1 MDHFRSEKGTAGT
14 EMRPASDSS
23 GIVTSDTLWPNTMTK
38 YYGQYYIHMSQDVI
52 RRAYMK

>member
-23 GIVTSDTLWPNTMTK
+23 GIVTSDPPVSYGLLWPMFF
-38 YYGQYYIHMSQDVI
+38 S
-52 RRAYMK
+52 